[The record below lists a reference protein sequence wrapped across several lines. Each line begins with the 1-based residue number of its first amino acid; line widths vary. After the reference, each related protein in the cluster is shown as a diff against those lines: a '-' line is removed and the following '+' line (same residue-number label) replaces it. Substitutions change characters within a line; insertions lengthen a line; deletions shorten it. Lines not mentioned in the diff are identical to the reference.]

1 MAHTKVTKAYSA
13 NTGAANTFSYSG
25 SFDVFKATE
34 VVVTL
39 DTVDLTY
46 TASTINESA
55 SPREYTVDTS
65 AKTIHIGGANLS
77 SGTIIIR
84 PVTDMGSPTARAT
97 FTPGSSINS
106 SDINNNQTQLL
117 RKAMEYDD
125 ISMKNTGDT
134 MTGHLTLGEDATI
147 IFEGATDNAYETTL
161 TVTDP
166 TADRPLSLPNES
178 GTLLTTGGVGTV
190 AVGNMGANSVDSDQ
204 YVDGSIDTVH
214 IGDVQVTTAKIANDA
229 VTNAKIADNSID
241 SEHYVD
247 GSIDTAHIADT
258 NVTLAK
264 VENVTNGNII
274 VGDGSNRPAS
284 VAVSGDVTIANT
296 GAVTIASNA
305 VEIGMIG
312 CEQTTISDSDSHLPT
327 SGAVVDYVAAQIAPI
342 GGLEVIATD
351 AAFPNTQPQAGVVI
365 SIADAGGLV
374 VNGSGVSTTGR
385 TVGGST
391 VTINGINS
399 SYNSSTITA
408 GVGFLVSS
416 TGSGQIYNFH
426 KSVIRDQDIQTI
438 STDINDFAN
447 RYRVASS
454 APGSDNDE
462 GDLYYDTSANK
473 MKVYDGSSWDVVT
486 STGEFKFITLVD
498 TTTTNAAGYDG
509 SKDTYD
515 LIEGT
520 STSGSAASIVNAYQ
534 LIVSLNGVIQKP
546 NEGTFDGSGEGFY
559 KVDSN
564 TIRFC
569 DPPPSGSSVF
579 VVLMGSALTINE
591 PGTNTVATTSIQ
603 NGAVSAAKLAT
614 NAVETAKINA
624 DAVTGAKIADDSI
637 NSEHYVDGSIDT
649 QHIAADQITAALI
662 ADDVINSE
670 HIAAGAV
677 DLEHM
682 SSESVDEDNLKVS
695 NSPTNGYYLQ
705 AQSGNAGGMTWAAVS
720 QYTTPLT
727 TEGDILY
734 RDGSGDA
741 RLAKGSAGQ
750 VLKMNSGASAPEWGT
765 AGVSISNDAN
775 NRVTTADGSA
785 GLVGEANLTFDGTTL
800 TNAGNTI
807 SQGYESPAT
816 VAANWS
822 IGANNNAMFPG
833 PMTVASGVT
842 VTVPANRTLTIV

>member
-34 VVVTL
+34 VVVSL
-39 DTVDLTY
+39 DAADLTY

-106 SDINNNQTQLL
+106 SDLNNNQTQLL

-125 ISMKNTGDT
+125 ISMKNSGDT
-134 MTGHLTLGEDATI
+134 MTGHLTMGEDTSI
-147 IFEGATDNAYETTL
+147 IFEGGTDDAYETTL
-161 TVTDP
+161 TVDNP
-166 TADRPLSLPNES
+166 TADRTITLPNET
-178 GTLLTTGGVGTV
+178 GTLLTTGGSGTV
-190 AVGNMGANSVDSDQ
+190 AVGNMAANSVDSDQ

-214 IGDVQVTTAKIANDA
+214 IGDGQVTLGKLDA
-229 VTNAKIADNSID
+229 DSVNGSKIADDSID

-247 GSIDTAHIADT
+247 GSIDTAHIANA

-342 GGLEVIATD
+342 GGLEVIATEV
-351 AAFPNTQPQAGVVI
+351 AFPNTQPQAGVVI
-365 SIADAGGLV
+365 SIADAGGIV

-399 SYNSSTITA
+399 SYNSSTVTA
-408 GVGFLVSS
+408 GIGFLVSS

-426 KSVIRDQDIQTI
+426 KSVIRDQDILSI

-462 GDLYYDTSANK
+462 GDLYFDTTANK
-473 MKVYDGSSWDVVT
+473 MKVYDGSSWGEVT
-486 STGEFKFITLVD
+486 STGDFKFITLVD
-498 TTTTNAAGYDG
+498 TTTTNAATYNG
-509 SKDTYD
+509 SNDTYD
-515 LIEGT
+515 VIEGT
-520 STSGSAASIVNAYQ
+520 ATSGSAASLTNAYQ
-534 LIVSLNGVIQKP
+534 LFVSLNGVIQKP
-546 NEGTFDGSGEGFY
+546 NEGTFSGSGEGFY
-559 KVDSN
+559 RVDDN

-579 VVLMGSALTINE
+579 VVQMGSALSL
-591 PGTNTVATTSIQ
+591 NTPADDTVSTAKLQS
-603 NGAVSAAKLAT
+603 GAVNAAKLAT

-624 DAVTGAKIADDSI
+624 DAVDGTKIADNAI
-637 NSEHYVDGSIDT
+637 NSEHYTDGSIDT
-649 QHIAADQITAALI
+649 AHIAADQITSALI
-662 ADDVINSE
+662 ADDQIDSE
-670 HIAAGAV
+670 HIVDGAV
-677 DLEHM
+677 DLAHM
-682 SSESVDEDNLKVS
+682 SSESVDEDNLYIS
-695 NSPTNGYYLQ
+695 
-705 AQSGNAGGMTWAAVS
+705 NAGSNGQFLQKQTGNNGGLTWATVTS
-720 QYTTPLT
+720 VPTT
-727 TEGDILY
+727 I
-734 RDGSGDA
+734 
-741 RLAKGSAGQ
+741 
-750 VLKMNSGASAPEWGT
+750 
-765 AGVSISNDAN
+765 
-775 NRVTTADGSA
+775 TTADESSNTTCFPLFVTEATGDLAPKTGS
-785 GLVGEANLTFDGTTL
+785 NLAFNSSSGALTATSFSGDGSSLTGVSSSSADGCIWKNTL
-800 TNAGNTI
+800 TISNAHTI
-807 SQGYESPAT
+807 AAT
-816 VAANWS
+816 E
-822 IGANNNAMFPG
+822 GAHSVGPITLNN
-833 PMTVASGVT
+833 T
-842 VTVPANRTLTIV
+842 VTVNGRWVIS

>member
-34 VVVTL
+34 VVVSL
-39 DTVDLTY
+39 DNVDLTY

-65 AKTIHIGGANLS
+65 AKTIHIGGADLS

-106 SDINNNQTQLL
+106 ADLNDNQTQLL

-125 ISMKNTGDT
+125 VSMKNTGDT
-134 MTGHLTLGEDATI
+134 MTGHLTLGEDANI

-166 TADRPLSLPNES
+166 TADRTITIPNET
-178 GTLLTTGGVGTV
+178 GTLLTTGSSGTV
-190 AVGNMGANSVDSDQ
+190 AVGNMGTNSIDSDQ

-214 IGDVQVTTAKIANDA
+214 IGDLQVTTAKIANDA
-229 VTNAKIADNSID
+229 VTNAKIADDQID

-264 VENVTNGNII
+264 IENVTNGNII

-327 SGAVVDYVAAQIAPI
+327 SGAVVDYVASQIAPI

-351 AAFPNTQPQAGVVI
+351 AAFPNTQPAAGVVI

-399 SYNSSTITA
+399 SYNSSTVTA
-408 GVGFLVSS
+408 GIGFLVSS

-426 KSVIRDQDIQTI
+426 KSVIRDQDILSI

-454 APGSDNDE
+454 APSSDNDE
-462 GDLYYDTSANK
+462 GDLYFDTNANK
-473 MKVYDGSSWDVVT
+473 MKVYDGSSWGEVT
-486 STGEFKFITLVD
+486 STGDFKFITLVD

-520 STSGSAASIVNAYQ
+520 STSGSAASITTAYQ
-534 LIVSLNGVIQKP
+534 LFVSLNGVIQKP
-546 NEGTFDGSGEGFY
+546 NEGTFSGSGEGFY
-559 KVDSN
+559 RVDSN

-579 VVLMGSALTINE
+579 VVQMGSALSL
-591 PGTNTVATTSIQ
+591 NTPADDTVSTAKLQ
-603 NGAVSAAKLAT
+603 AGAVNAAKLAT
-614 NAVETAKINA
+614 NAVETAKIA
-624 DAVTGAKIADDSI
+624 DENVTLAKLEHGTSGNNGKFLRANNGADPTWETVTSADTTYSI
-637 NSEHYVDGSIDT
+637 SCVDGDNT
-649 QHIAADQITAALI
+649 
-662 ADDVINSE
+662 
-670 HIAAGAV
+670 
-677 DLEHM
+677 
-682 SSESVDEDNLKVS
+682 DEEKIRL
-695 NSPTNGYYLQ
+695 T
-705 AQSGNAGGMTWAAVS
+705 AGGS
-720 QYTTPLT
+720 
-727 TEGDILY
+727 
-734 RDGSGDA
+734 GSGTDDIVLEAGTGLTIA
-741 RLAKGSAGQ
+741 RSSDKITFTVATLNQDTS
-750 VLKMNSGASAPEWGT
+750 GT
-765 AGVSISNDAN
+765 ADHVTITDNESTNENNLIPFVEDAGGAGSRGLESDGDFHYN
-775 NRVTTADGSA
+775 PSTGTVTATAFA
-785 GLVGEANLTFDGTTL
+785 GNGANLTGVSSSSADGCIWKNTL
-800 TNAGNTI
+800 TISNAHTI
-807 SQGYESPAT
+807 AAT
-816 VAANWS
+816 E
-822 IGANNNAMFPG
+822 GAHSVGPITLNN
-833 PMTVASGVT
+833 T
-842 VTVPANRTLTIV
+842 VTVNGRWVIS